1 MTAGIRWTNLGSALL
16 VLATSIV
23 FVFWSRTYS
32 GQTRAVPELVAWIT
46 VVLALIDVIIQF
58 DTAPSHWLRA
68 LVSAKRIVE
77 WKLDGEEEATLRNV
91 LLSIGWVVGFVVLLY
106 FVGFL
111 IATPIYVLIYMIF
124 HGGHSVRN
132 SVLTAAGTTLMIWLT
147 FVVLFKYPLYEGVLF
162 GAY

>member
-1 MTAGIRWTNLGSALL
+1 MTAGIHWRNLGAALFI
-16 VLATSIV
+16 LAISVV

-32 GQTRAVPELVAWIT
+32 GQTRTVPELVAWIA
-46 VVLALIDVIIQF
+46 VVLALIDVVIQF
-58 DTAPSHWLRA
+58 DTASSRWLRA

-77 WKLDGEEEATLRNV
+77 WKVDGDDATLPSV
-91 LLSIGWVVGFVVLLY
+91 LLSIGWVVGFVVILY

-111 IATPIYVLIYMIF
+111 IATPTYVLLYMIF

-132 SVLTAAGTTLMIWLT
+132 SALAAAGTTLMIWLT